1 MEENLL
7 INKNYQML
15 GYLADRGQITN
26 MIEVCSGLWD
36 ELLDAPYERD
46 WFRFLRIELRRLR
59 SALALLG
66 PLLPEEGSIWLEQL
80 KLRSNQL
87 GNVREY
93 DVALQSCEKYEIYVS
108 EAVRNNVAG
117 AKELLKEL
125 PGLKAIVLAQ
135 REERSNA
142 FNASVTPGCIAQEMN
157 LCMELLKETVELSI
171 EDEAKA
177 NAFLQSSLQIWGL
190 KLCNKLQNLEK
201 LKTMNQLHKLRIK
214 VKRFRYAYEVYMNK
228 AADEEVLAS
237 LKELQDIL
245 GSLHDSDRNI
255 EIIDELT
262 ANAAMDEE
270 LAQEIACFKAWR
282 KLKMEQ
288 RLAQLSAV
296 QQRVL
301 NSMKQTIV
309 GVELL

>member
-1 MEENLL
+1 
-7 INKNYQML
+7 ML
-15 GYLADRGQITN
+15 GYLADRGQIAN
-26 MIEVCSGLWD
+26 MIEVCSALWD
-36 ELLDAPYERD
+36 ELLDASYERD

-59 SALALLG
+59 SAMALLG
-66 PLLPEEGSIWLEQL
+66 PLLPEEGAIWLEQL

-93 DVALQSCEKYEIYVS
+93 DVALQACEKYQAYVS
-108 EAVRNNVAG
+108 EAVSSSNVAG
-117 AKELLKEL
+117 AEELLKEL
-125 PGLKAIVLAQ
+125 PRLKEKILAR
-135 REERSNA
+135 REERSVN
-142 FNASVTPGCIAQEMN
+142 FNASVRPGCIAQEMK
-157 LCMELLKETVELSI
+157 LFIDLLKEPVELSI

-177 NAFLQSSLQIWGL
+177 NAFLLASLQIWGL

-201 LKTMNQLHKLRIK
+201 LKTMEQLHKLRIK

-262 ANAAMDEE
+262 ANAAIDEE
-270 LAQEIACFKAWR
+270 LAQEITCFKAWR

-288 RLAQLSAV
+288 RLAQLPAV

>member
-15 GYLADRGQITN
+15 GYLADRGQILN
-26 MIEVCSGLWD
+26 MLEVCNDLWN
-36 ELLDAPYERD
+36 ELLEAPYERD

-66 PLLPEEGSIWLEQL
+66 PLLPEEGPIWLDQL

-93 DVALQSCEKYEIYVS
+93 DVALQACEKYEVYVS
-108 EAVRNNVAG
+108 EALSNNVLG
-117 AKELLKEL
+117 FNEMLKEL
-125 PGLKAIVLAQ
+125 PRLKKMVLAH
-135 REERSNA
+135 REEHSVS
-142 FNASVTPGCIAQEMN
+142 FNANVRPDCIAQEMK
-157 LCMELLKETVELSI
+157 LCMDLLKKPVELSI

-190 KLCNKLQNLEK
+190 KLCNKLQNMEK
-201 LKTMNQLHKLRIK
+201 LKNMNQLHKLRIK

-255 EIIDELT
+255 EIIDEL
-262 ANAAMDEE
+262 AVNATMDEE

-282 KLKMEQ
+282 KLKVEQ
-288 RLAQLSAV
+288 RLAQLPAV